1 MLATLMLAYTTYSEA
16 GGVGKSTLAA
26 NLAVADA
33 RDGRDVL
40 VVDLDPQEA
49 SVSHLLD
56 VGEHRDDPK
65 ADSLVRHMVE
75 RKRGPFEDL
84 IESSEEVD
92 VIPAHNSLERLN
104 KHLARREEEAN
115 DFGENWNRNVQ
126 LLRVLRENDVH
137 DRYDTLIVDPPAT
150 ADVKLYNAI
159 HTTRSLLVPFEPSGK
174 GRKSV
179 DGLED
184 LVPGLEEN
192 LDINVGVLAIVPN
205 RFKGTNDQQD
215 MLDELRSREYDI
227 PVILKERGSLFEG
240 CWRQQCSAFKYVEEH
255 RERRRDYELETLERL
270 ETLAD
275 HLRKTVEAP
284 A

>member
-1 MLATLMLAYTTYSEA
+1 MLAYTTYSEA

-26 NLAVADA
+26 NLSVADA
-33 RDGRDVL
+33 RAGRDVL
-40 VVDLDPQEA
+40 LIDLDPQEA

-56 VGEHRDDPK
+56 VDDQRADTS

-75 RKRGPFEDL
+75 RERGPFEDL
-84 IESSEEVD
+84 IRRSESVD
-92 VIPAHNSLERLN
+92 IVPAHNSLEQLDR
-104 KHLARREEEAN
+104 HLSRREEEAN

-126 LLRVLRENDVH
+126 LLRVLRENSIQEA
-137 DRYDTLIVDPPAT
+137 YDTIVVDPPAT

-159 HTTRSLLVPFEPSGK
+159 HATRSLLVPFEPSGK

-192 LDINVGVLAIVPN
+192 LNINVGVLAIVPN
-205 RFKGTNDQQD
+205 RFRGTNDQQD
-215 MLDELRSREYDI
+215 MLDDMRKREYDI
-227 PVILKERGSLFEG
+227 PVVLRERGSLFEG

-255 RERRRDYELETLERL
+255 RTRTRDYETETLAQL

-275 HLRKTVEAP
+275 HLRSTVEVKA
-284 A
+284 

>member
-1 MLATLMLAYTTYSEA
+1 MLAYTTYSEA

-33 RDGRDVL
+33 RAGRDVL

-49 SVSHLLD
+49 SVSYLLG
-56 VGEHRDDPK
+56 VGSRRDDAR

-75 RKRGPFEDL
+75 RERGPFEAL
-84 IESSEEVD
+84 IETSEGVD
-92 VIPAHNSLERLN
+92 VVPAHNSLEQLDR
-104 KHLARREEEAN
+104 HLSRREEEAN

-126 LLRVLRENDVH
+126 LLRVFRENGIH
-137 DRYDTLIVDPPAT
+137 EAYDTLVVDPPAT

-159 HTTRSLLVPFEPSGK
+159 HATRSLLVPFEPSGK

-205 RFKGTNDQQD
+205 RFRGTNDQRD
-215 MLDELRSREYDI
+215 MLEEIRTRAYDV
-227 PVILKERGSLFEG
+227 PVVLNERGSLFEG
-240 CWRQQCSAFKYVEEH
+240 CWRQQCSAFRYVEEH
-255 RERRRDYELETLERL
+255 RSRKRDYELETLERL
-270 ETLAD
+270 ETLANY
-275 HLRKTVEAP
+275 LRQTVEAP

>member
-1 MLATLMLAYTTYSEA
+1 MLAFTTYSEA

-33 RDGRDVL
+33 REGRKVL

-49 SVSHLLD
+49 SLSYLLNVD
-56 VGEHRDDPK
+56 DDRDDSS
-65 ADSLVRHMVE
+65 ADSLVRHLVE
-75 RKRGPFEDL
+75 RPRGEFDDL
-84 IESSEEVD
+84 IETSEGVD
-92 VIPAHNSLERLN
+92 VIPAHNSLEMLA
-104 KHLARREEEAN
+104 KHLQRREEEAN

-137 DRYDTLIVDPPAT
+137 EQYDTLIVDPPAT

-159 HTTRSLLVPFEPSGK
+159 HATRSLVVPFEPSGK
-174 GRKSV
+174 GFKSV
-179 DGLED
+179 EGLED

-205 RFKGTNDQQD
+205 NFSGTNDQRD
-215 MLDELRSREYDI
+215 MLTEIRDKGYNVPIVLG
-227 PVILKERGSLFEG
+227 ERGSLFEG
-240 CWRQQCSAFKYVEEH
+240 CWRRQCSAFKYVEEH
-255 RERRRDYELETLERL
+255 RERERDYELETLDQIEEL
-270 ETLAD
+270 IGTLRA
-275 HLRKTVEAP
+275 TAEAT

>member
-1 MLATLMLAYTTYSEA
+1 MLAYTTYSEA

-33 RDGRDVL
+33 RAGRDVL

-49 SVSHLLD
+49 SVSYLLD
-56 VGEHRDDPK
+56 TGDGRADAG

-75 RKRGPFEDL
+75 RERGPFDDL
-84 IESSEEVD
+84 IESSEGVD
-92 VIPAHNSLERLN
+92 VVPAHNSLEGLDR
-104 KHLARREEEAN
+104 HLSRREEEAS

-137 DRYDTLIVDPPAT
+137 ERYDTLVVDPPAT

-159 HTTRSLLVPFEPSGK
+159 HATRSLLVPFEPSGK

-179 DGLED
+179 DGLEE

-192 LDINVGVLAIVPN
+192 LGIEVGVLAIVPN
-205 RFKGTNDQQD
+205 RFRGTNDQED
-215 MLDELRSREYDI
+215 MLAAMREREYEV
-227 PVILKERGSLFEG
+227 PVVLNERGSLFEG
-240 CWRQQCSAFKYVEEH
+240 CWRRRCSAFRYVEEH
-255 RERRRDYELETLERL
+255 RTRKRDYERETLEKLERL
-270 ETLAD
+270 AG
-275 HLRKTVEAP
+275 HLRGTVEVMA
-284 A
+284 